1 MGLAFLRP
9 VTGPGLVAQRPV
21 CRSKG
26 ICVTRSALIILVAGL
41 SCISVLGAGCGSI
54 QSPSTQS
61 SAVPSSTAPSASP
74 TKVKPAADSDFDP
87 KNFSHPLDITNQYFP
102 MVPGTR
108 LHWKGHAF
116 DEDNGERIAREIDF
130 TVSDMTKVIDGVQT
144 RVAWDRDYT
153 DGEVEEV
160 ELTYYAQD
168 DFGTV
173 WYFGEYSEEIDNG
186 KIDDSPAWL
195 GGQQKARPGITM
207 QAQPATGT
215 KDYAEGWGPAVEW
228 NDRAKVDQVGIS
240 NCVKTGCYDNV
251 VVIAEFNPDEPG
263 KTQLK
268 YYAPGLGGIRTGWRG
283 KNEKEREELELT
295 SHVTL
300 SDAELASVEKALLAQ
315 EKRAYSRRPQVF
327 EPTASMQKG

>member
-1 MGLAFLRP
+1 MTRPALTLLA
-9 VTGPGLVAQRPV
+9 
-21 CRSKG
+21 S
-26 ICVTRSALIILVAGL
+26 L
-41 SCISVLGAGCGSI
+41 SCVCVLAAGCAG
-54 QSPSTQS
+54 TQTPATQAS
-61 SAVPSSTAPSASP
+61 NAVPSNPAPTASP
-74 TKVKPAADSDFDP
+74 TKVTPAADSDFDP
-87 KNFSHPLDITNQYFP
+87 KNFSHPLEFTNPYFP

-116 DEDNGERIAREIDF
+116 DEDDGSRIEREIDF
-130 TVSDMTKVIDGVQT
+130 TVSDLTKVVDGVQT
-144 RVAWDRDYT
+144 RVAWERDYT
-153 DGEVEEV
+153 DGEMEEV

-207 QAQPATGT
+207 QAKPATGT

-240 NCVKTGCYDNV
+240 NCVSTGCYQDV

-268 YYAPGLGGIRTGWRG
+268 YYAPGIGGIRTGWRG
-283 KNEKEREELELT
+283 KNEKEREELQLT
-295 SHVTL
+295 SHATI
-300 SDAELASVEKALLAQ
+300 SDTELASVDKAMVAQ

-327 EPTASMQKG
+327 GPTAHMEKG